1 MPKLISD
8 DQLNSVLTVFH
19 FSREDSQ
26 ATEDTTL
33 TQVAALSGDIP
44 LCPACHT
51 TPHLKVTS
59 SFSSEEWWVT
69 PAGYPPSTWPAF
81 YSWKMRGRAWRTP
94 CRSITGSKCCL
105 PSKVLTLERA
115 TSQGTLLPSRGQAD
129 SCLLSASSRSKS
141 PNQKSLTKKRG
152 GGGPWVHLSPRK
164 KFHGQFLKPH

>member
-1 MPKLISD
+1 MNFIAKAKFRWWVKFTF
-8 DQLNSVLTVFH
+8 LNIVLLYREHSQPGVHSKDKVSQPSLTQAVGLSVLQET
-19 FSREDSQ
+19 
-26 ATEDTTL
+26 
-33 TQVAALSGDIP
+33 P

-51 TPHLKVTS
+51 IPHHLKVTS

-94 CRSITGSKCCL
+94 CCSITASKCCL

-115 TSQGTLLPSRGQAD
+115 KSQGTLLPSRGQAD

-141 PNQKSLTKKRG
+141 LNKKSLTKKKIK
-152 GGGPWVHLSPRK
+152 LN
-164 KFHGQFLKPH
+164 